1 MKEIIREPAAFCGGM
16 QDKLIQALFHI
27 CAAAGQ
33 CTISRFRTWKPDIR
47 IRSGRGKDRVFVS
60 STALLAKRSL
70 LQEILFYYLLNFT
83 GVDTVLR
90 GVSRHNQL
98 ISEHKARIKVK
109 SKLPL
114 CLPDIFLR
122 CQQSQMLPDDQLAGF
137 S

>member
-47 IRSGRGKDRVFVS
+47 IRPGRGKDRVFVPFNS
-60 STALLAKRSL
+60 VIGETVPVTGNTLLLSPEFHWCRHRSP
-70 LQEILFYYLLNFT
+70 
-83 GVDTVLR
+83 G
-90 GVSRHNQL
+90 
-98 ISEHKARIKVK
+98 
-109 SKLPL
+109 
-114 CLPDIFLR
+114 
-122 CQQSQMLPDDQLAGF
+122 SQP